1 VIVLFRL
8 ALRNLW
14 RNPRRTALTVGA
26 TVFAVGMTMLFE
38 SMAAGMHKRWI
49 EYVVRLYPGHV
60 EVMARGYRDHRT
72 LDYGIRLAGDRAR
85 ELDRLAGVEGW
96 APRVEAWA
104 LVMPDEEGAL
114 GRAGWLVGVDPERE
128 RVLSRLGGAIREGR
142 FLDGTPERSVVLGTR
157 LARAMGIAVGDT
169 VILFSTDY
177 YGSQAADRFEIVGT
191 VEVGNPEF
199 DGAIV
204 LLRLDGI
211 QRFLEYGDHMSHVAV
226 FAERTGS
233 SEELAAELSALFD
246 RADYEVVNW
255 RQLLP
260 DLDQLLLLDD
270 VGNRFNLAILI
281 LVAGFGLLNTVL
293 MSVFERVRE
302 FGVMRAIGAR
312 PRTLF
317 GVVLLEATMLA
328 VLGVV
333 LGVAVAVPLIL
344 WFEGSP
350 ILVTGEWAQMYE
362 VFQLEPIIA
371 FDLERKNLLG
381 TPVVMFGVA
390 LIAALPPAIRAS
402 RGHPV
407 DAIRA
412 LTT

>member
-1 VIVLFRL
+1 VRVLVRL

-14 RNPRRTALTVGA
+14 RNPRRTLLTVGA
-26 TVFAVGMTMLFE
+26 TVFAVALTMLFE
-38 SMAAGMHKRWI
+38 SMASGMHKRWI
-49 EYVVRLYPGHV
+49 EYIVRLYPGHV

-72 LDYGIRLAGDRAR
+72 LDYGIRLTGDRVRA
-85 ELDRLAGVEGW
+85 LDRLEGVEGW

-104 LVMPDEEGAL
+104 LAMPDEEGAL
-114 GRAGWLVGVDPERE
+114 GRAGMLIGVDPERE
-128 RVLSRLGGAIREGR
+128 RGLSRLGGSIREGR
-142 FLDGTPERSVVLGTR
+142 FLDGTSERGVVLGTR
-157 LARAMGIAVGDT
+157 LARAMGVGVGDPL
-169 VILFSTDY
+169 ILLSTDY
-177 YGSQAADRFEIVGT
+177 YGSQAADRFQIVGT
-191 VEVGNPEF
+191 AEVGNPEF
-199 DGAIV
+199 DGALI

-211 QRFLEYGDHMSHVAV
+211 RRFLDYGDHMSHVAF
-226 FAERTGS
+226 FAERAQS
-233 SEELAAELSALFD
+233 SEELARELSGLFD
-246 RADYEVVNW
+246 STDYDVVSW

-302 FGVMRAIGAR
+302 FGVMRAMGAR

-328 VLGVV
+328 VIGVIV
-333 LGVAVAVPLIL
+333 GVAVAVPIIL

-350 ILVTGEWAQMYE
+350 IRVTGEWAQMYE
-362 VFQLEPIIA
+362 LFQLEPIIA
-371 FDLERKNLLG
+371 FDLERKNFLG
-381 TPVVMFGVA
+381 TPLVMFAVA
-390 LIAALPPAIRAS
+390 LLAALPPAIRAS